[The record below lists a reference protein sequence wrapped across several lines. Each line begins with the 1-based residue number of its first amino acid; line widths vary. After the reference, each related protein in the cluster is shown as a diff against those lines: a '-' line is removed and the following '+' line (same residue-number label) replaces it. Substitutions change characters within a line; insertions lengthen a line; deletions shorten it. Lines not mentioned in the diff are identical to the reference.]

1 METTASSRPS
11 SSHVLHTPIWVT
23 IVRALQI
30 LISLVILGLA
40 GRLMHDLYLDEF
52 GLAVATSVLT
62 WIIVLY
68 FLLTEKISSWHKAY
82 HVVAVLALEAFLVV
96 LWLATFAAA
105 AARRASFKVQASTS
119 YCYDDGSYINSLY
132 CFRKRALE
140 KRAVLFKSG
149 QDMFSAIAGLG
160 ALVWL
165 LFIATFVYTLVMFLR
180 GRKEGRFSM
189 GSASASSGGHGSTY
203 PMEPKTEQ
211 TAPVVMQQQQQQEQ
225 QQYQQPI
232 QQHQPIQHH
241 QSDQLQQPIQHQP
254 IQHHQPHQHQPI
266 QHQPIQHQP
275 IQHKPVPSQ
284 SNQHQPAQPQTD
296 NYQSTLPSQ
305 QSPQNDLSPT
315 QSPHQQYAASQPPQ
329 GHQAYHE
336 QPLRQVHPESS
347 VPHHVVQG
355 SEPSG
360 TSPSH
365 QHHHHH
371 QHSPSPPSTGP
382 SPRVQ
387 DYHVQELGNTSHQL

>member
-1 METTASSRPS
+1 MDITASSRPS

-23 IVRALQI
+23 VVRALQ
-30 LISLVILGLA
+30 LLLSLAILGLA
-40 GRLMHDLYLDEF
+40 GRLMQDLYLDEF

-82 HVVAVLALEAFLVV
+82 HVVAVLALESFLVV

-119 YCYDDGSYINSLY
+119 YCYYYGSYLSSLT
-132 CFRKRALE
+132 CFRKRAFE
-140 KRAVLFKSG
+140 RRAVLFKSG
-149 QDMFSAIAGLG
+149 QDMFSSIAGLG

-165 LFIATFVYTLVMFLR
+165 LFIVTFVYTLVMFLR
-180 GRKEGRFSM
+180 GRKEGRFPM

-211 TAPVVMQQQQQQEQ
+211 PAPMVMQQQQQKQQEQ
-225 QQYQQPI
+225 QQQQAQYQQP
-232 QQHQPIQHH
+232 
-241 QSDQLQQPIQHQP
+241 SQHQP
-254 IQHHQPHQHQPI
+254 IQHHQPVQHQ
-266 QHQPIQHQP
+266 QP
-275 IQHKPVPSQ
+275 IQHKPVPNQ
-284 SNQHQPAQPQTD
+284 SNQHQQHQSAQPQTD

-305 QSPQNDLSPT
+305 QPPPQNSPLP
-315 QSPHQQYAASQPPQ
+315 QGSQPPQ
-329 GHQAYHE
+329 DHQAYHE
-336 QPLRQVHPESS
+336 QPPRQVHPESS
-347 VPHHVVQG
+347 VQHHVVQG

-365 QHHHHH
+365 PH
-371 QHSPSPPSTGP
+371 QHSPSPPPTGP
-382 SPRVQ
+382 SPHTQ
-387 DYHVQELGNTSHQL
+387 DYHGQELGSTSHQL